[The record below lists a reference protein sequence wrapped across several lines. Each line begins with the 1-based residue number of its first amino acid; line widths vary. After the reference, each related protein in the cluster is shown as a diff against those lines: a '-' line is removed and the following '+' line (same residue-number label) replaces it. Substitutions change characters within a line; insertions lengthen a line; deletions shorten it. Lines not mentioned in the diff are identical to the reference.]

1 MSLPRGR
8 RLLGTYKGLLRVG
21 FAEAVAYRS
30 EFIVWF
36 LATNM
41 PLVMWLLWS
50 TVAEEGPIGGYGPAQ
65 FAAYFIVTL
74 IVRLLS
80 GAWVVWQ
87 MTEEI
92 RSGTMG
98 QRLLRPL
105 HPFLNYSAENL
116 AAFPIRLMML
126 APIFVFAGL
135 YIGRDGF
142 THAVAQW
149 PLAIVAIMSAWALG
163 FAAQLLIG
171 SLAMHWQSAVS
182 LMDFWL
188 GMYFVFSGYLM
199 PLDLFPA
206 GLREVIVWL
215 PFPYMVSLPV
225 QTILGQI
232 DTAATLRGIS
242 VQWAYIGGFMLTS
255 SLVFRAGLRR
265 YQVFGG

>member
-1 MSLPRGR
+1 MKRFGSMFA
-8 RLLGTYKGLLRVG
+8 GLLRVA

-50 TVAEEGPIGGYGPAQ
+50 TVAEEAPIGGFGPAEI
-65 FAAYFIVTL
+65 AAYFIVTL

-98 QRLLRPL
+98 QRLLRLL
-105 HPFLNYSAENL
+105 HPFVNYCAENL
-116 AAFPIRLMML
+116 AAFPLRLVVLTPMF
-126 APIFVFAGL
+126 IFAAAYVG
-135 YIGRDGF
+135 GGF
-142 THAVAQW
+142 TSSVAQW
-149 PLAIVAIMSAWALG
+149 ALAPLVILGAWAIG
-163 FAAQLLIG
+163 FTAQLLIG
-171 SLAMHWQSAVS
+171 ALAMHWQSAVS

-188 GMYFVFSGYLM
+188 GLYFVFSGYLM
-199 PLDLFPA
+199 PLALFPA
-206 GLREVIVWL
+206 GLREAIAWL
-215 PFPYMVSLPV
+215 PFPYMISLPV
-225 QTILGQI
+225 QTLLGQI
-232 DTAATLRGIS
+232 DTAATLRGLL
-242 VQWAYIGGFMLTS
+242 VQWAYIGGFLLS
-255 SLVFRAGLRR
+255 ALLVFRAGLRR